1 MPTIPNVTT
10 LRRRDDSG
18 QAAVSSYS
26 TEGVTA
32 ALDESAKFA
41 DDLREKRLRSQASKA
56 EADMMVFMEQ
66 QKTAFDHDDDY
77 ETIEKRWNE
86 GVTDQFGR
94 IASTIQDG
102 EVREQFIQKYRPRI
116 EAQRGFM
123 RDLAWGKEKDQD
135 RADILERSQGIK
147 DAFARSGDP
156 EVISTGYALFENS
169 KGFDQEEIAAAKQS
183 FGIEVV
189 KGRLSVISE
198 KDPDQAIAL
207 LQSEVGENLPEG
219 ERAKLIQNY
228 QEKSIGHKA
237 IGLAQGYMD
246 RDLSISEGMSEA
258 ESIEDPRLREA
269 VEKRFNYAKRMEK
282 AGEIE
287 SQAKVHEYW
296 HVKIGPKGDGSS
308 IEDIPDDQWLIL
320 GAGQRQNL
328 EALQYD
334 EPKRLSDP
342 RVLINL
348 ADKALTAERT
358 KDWTE
363 YNQFLSENSSKL
375 SQKDLVSNAVISLE
389 AQHKGLNP
397 EAISDLTDKQMVRAA
412 MGEAYNE
419 KNAAVLLGKFD
430 DWKMIKRAAGK
441 EPDDSEKKAALD
453 RFILN
458 YDDHWGWGSDPYY
471 QLTEDQVKEN
481 LRVMKESNPGRF
493 RTIYKLFAANRT
505 EPTDDQILMLMRD
518 DMTDADVEEWF
529 RDNYR

>member
-1 MPTIPNVTT
+1 
-10 LRRRDDSG
+10 
-18 QAAVSSYS
+18 
-26 TEGVTA
+26 
-32 ALDESAKFA
+32 
-41 DDLREKRLRSQASKA
+41 
-56 EADMMVFMEQ
+56 
-66 QKTAFDHDDDY
+66 
-77 ETIEKRWNE
+77 
-86 GVTDQFGR
+86 
-94 IASTIQDG
+94 
-102 EVREQFIQKYRPRI
+102 EQFIQKYRPRI

-246 RDLSISEGMSEA
+246 RDLSISAGMSEA
-258 ESIEDPRLREA
+258 EGIEDPRLREA

-296 HVKIGPKGDGSS
+296 HVKIGAKGDDSS
-308 IEDIPDDQWLIL
+308 IEDIPMDQWELL
-320 GAGQRQNL
+320 SPTQRQNL

-334 EPKRLSDP
+334 EPRKQSDP
-342 RVLINL
+342 DALIQLSGMAL
-348 ADKALTAERT
+348 AAQASS
-358 KDWTE
+358 DWTE
-363 YNQFLSENSSKL
+363 YNQFISENSSKL
-375 SQKDLVSNAVISLE
+375 SDRDRVRFSTLSLE
-389 AQHKGLNP
+389 KQAENMIPVEVNSGLKDTQKIATLLKSIGEYDDQQAATILWNVTEWRMEEQAAGRNPTDKEAKDFIDRQFIEHGEHSMFGIDTPYYKLTEEDVLENLQAYRDNNP
-397 EAISDLTDKQMVRAA
+397 ERYKT
-412 MGEAYNE
+412 
-419 KNAAVLLGKFD
+419 
-430 DWKMIKRAAGK
+430 
-441 EPDDSEKKAALD
+441 
-453 RFILN
+453 IL
-458 YDDHWGWGSDPYY
+458 
-471 QLTEDQVKEN
+471 E
-481 LRVMKESNPGRF
+481 M
-493 RTIYKLFAANRT
+493 FAARNT
-505 EPTDDQILMLMRD
+505 KPSNDQILMLMRD
-518 DMTDADVEEWF
+518 DMTDAQVVEWIHANS
-529 RDNYR
+529 R